1 MGMRPLPQR
10 YTIVSLRGDAYIL
23 TAETHV
29 NTKRILLGGLLAGS
43 VITIGEIV
51 RQAIMTSAAAASGAS
66 MPMGVFILR
75 GVSLGIFCL
84 LLYAAVRP
92 RLGAGVKTAITV
104 GIVVFLVGTLF
115 PPFGLTMQAFA
126 PARLLLET
134 IIWNAI
140 ELPLATL
147 AGAWL
152 YREGAGDRCVQNVIH
167 FRLPAAE

>member
-1 MGMRPLPQR
+1 MGLNG
-10 YTIVSLRGDAYIL
+10 TL
-23 TAETHV
+23 TVETHV

-43 VITIGEIV
+43 VIVIGE
-51 RQAIMTSAAAASGAS
+51 AIRHAIISPTVGAS
-66 MPMGVFILR
+66 MPMGVFLLR
-75 GVSLGIFCL
+75 GAGLGLVCV

-92 RLGAGVKTAITV
+92 RLGAGMKTALTV
-104 GIVVFLVGTLF
+104 GILVFLVGTLF

-140 ELPLATL
+140 QLPLATV

-152 YREGAGDRCVQNVIH
+152 YRESASEHD
-167 FRLPAAE
+167 PAQLALGGL

>member
-1 MGMRPLPQR
+1 M
-10 YTIVSLRGDAYIL
+10 
-23 TAETHV
+23 

-43 VITIGEIV
+43 VIVIGEIV
-51 RQAIMTSAAAASGAS
+51 RQAIIAPAASASGAS

-104 GIVVFLVGTLF
+104 GILVFLVGTLF

-140 ELPLATL
+140 QLPLATA

-152 YREGAGDRCVQNVIH
+152 YRETASDADLDRSSQLS
-167 FRLPAAE
+167 LPLPHAR

>member
-1 MGMRPLPQR
+1 M
-10 YTIVSLRGDAYIL
+10 
-23 TAETHV
+23 
-29 NTKRILLGGLLAGS
+29 NTKRILLGGLLAGT

-51 RQAIMTSAAAASGAS
+51 RQAIMIPGAPASGAS
-66 MPMGVFILR
+66 MPTGVFILR

-104 GIVVFLVGTLF
+104 GILVFLVGILF

-134 IIWNAI
+134 IIWNAVQ
-140 ELPLATL
+140 LPLATA

-152 YREGAGDRCVQNVIH
+152 YRETASGADRSQLS
-167 FRLPAAE
+167 LPLPHVR

>member
-1 MGMRPLPQR
+1 M
-10 YTIVSLRGDAYIL
+10 
-23 TAETHV
+23 

-43 VITIGEIV
+43 VIVIGEAV
-51 RQAIMTSAAAASGAS
+51 RHATIAPTVGVS
-66 MPMGVFILR
+66 MPMGVFLLR
-75 GVSLGIFCL
+75 GASLGIFCL

-92 RLGAGVKTAITV
+92 RLGPGVKTALTV
-104 GIVVFLVGTLF
+104 GILVFLVGTLF

-140 ELPLATL
+140 QLPLATV

-152 YREGAGDRCVQNVIH
+152 YREGTAEHD
-167 FRLPAAE
+167 PAQLALRGL